1 MMPYVNKEFNGD
13 ADLQRF
19 ILVLVIATALAFAV
33 ASLLRELRR
42 LLENENGNTAI
53 AQTGSAMQK
62 ASFFLLLI
70 LIVYVAFS
78 GAS

>member
-1 MMPYVNKEFNGD
+1 MPYVNKELNRD

-19 ILVLVIATALAFAV
+19 ILALVLATALAFAV

-42 LLENENGNTAI
+42 VFNLEGGETAT

>member
-1 MMPYVNKEFNGD
+1 MIPYVNNELNRD

-19 ILVLVIATALAFAV
+19 LLALILATALAFAV
-33 ASLLRELRR
+33 ASLLREARR
-42 LLENENGNTAI
+42 FFNLASGETA
-53 AQTGSAMQK
+53 AGETGSAMQK